1 MISKRLNVIASLVDS
16 NKIIDIGCDHALLDI
31 YLTNK
36 GFDCVAI
43 DNKET
48 VLDKARCNIKKNNLF
63 DKIKIICSNG
73 LENYSVL
80 GNENV
85 IIAGMGTN
93 TILNILQNKE
103 FNKINTLII
112 QSNNNLYELRKKV
125 CKLGFYIDK
134 EMALF
139 DKKYYNIIRF
149 KRGFKKYSYFDYYF
163 GLDMNYEYK
172 KYVYDKIYKAYKNIP
187 IKNIV
192 KKIKYKI
199 LLIYIKQK
207 NC

>member
-16 NKIIDIGCDHALLDI
+16 NRIIDIGCDHALLDI

-36 GFDCVAI
+36 GINCVAI

-48 VLDKARCNIKKNNLF
+48 VLDKARENIKKNNLL

-73 LENYSVL
+73 LENYNVL

-93 TILNILQNKE
+93 TILNILQNKK

-112 QSNNNLYELRKKV
+112 QSNNNLYELRKKI
-125 CKLGFYIDK
+125 CKLGYYIDK
-134 EMALF
+134 EIVIF

-163 GLDMNYEYK
+163 GLDINYEYK
-172 KYVYDKIYKAYKNIP
+172 KYINNKIYKTYKNIP
-187 IKNIV
+187 FKNIV

-199 LLIYIKQK
+199 LLLYIK

>member
-1 MISKRLNVIASLVDS
+1 MISKRLNVIASLIDS

-36 GFDCVAI
+36 GINCVAI

-48 VLDKARCNIKKNNLF
+48 VLDKARENIKKNNLL

-73 LENYSVL
+73 LENYNVL

-93 TILNILQNKE
+93 TILNIIQNKE

-112 QSNNNLYELRKKV
+112 QSNNNLYELRKNV
-125 CKLGFYIDK
+125 CKLGYYIDK
-134 EMALF
+134 EIVIF

-172 KYVYDKIYKAYKNIP
+172 KYINNKIYKTYKNIP
-187 IKNIV
+187 FKNIV

-199 LLIYIKQK
+199 LLLYIK

>member
-36 GFDCVAI
+36 GINCVAI

-48 VLDKARCNIKKNNLF
+48 VLDKAKENIKKNNLL

-73 LENYSVL
+73 LENYNVL

-93 TILNILQNKE
+93 TILNIIQNKE

-112 QSNNNLYELRKKV
+112 QSNNNLYELRKKI
-125 CKLGFYIDK
+125 CKLGYYIDK
-134 EMALF
+134 EIVIF

-149 KRGFKKYSYFDYYF
+149 KKGFKKYSYFDYYF

-172 KYVYDKIYKAYKNIP
+172 KYINNKIYKTYKNIP
-187 IKNIV
+187 FKNII

-199 LLIYIKQK
+199 LLLYIK

>member
-1 MISKRLNVIASLVDS
+1 MISKRLNVIASLIDS

-36 GFDCVAI
+36 GINCVAI

-48 VLDKARCNIKKNNLF
+48 VLDKARENIKKNNLL

-73 LENYSVL
+73 LENYNVL

-93 TILNILQNKE
+93 TILNIIQNKE

-112 QSNNNLYELRKKV
+112 QSNNNLYELRKKI
-125 CKLGFYIDK
+125 CKLGYYIDK
-134 EMALF
+134 EIVIF

-172 KYVYDKIYKAYKNIP
+172 KYINNKIYKTYKNIP
-187 IKNIV
+187 FKNIV

-199 LLIYIKQK
+199 LLLYIK

>member
-1 MISKRLNVIASLVDS
+1 MISKRLSVIASLVDS
-16 NKIIDIGCDHALLDI
+16 NNIIDIGCDHALLDI

-36 GFDCVAI
+36 GINCVAI

-48 VLDKARCNIKKNNLF
+48 VLDKARENIKKNNLL

-73 LENYSVL
+73 LENYNVL

-85 IIAGMGTN
+85 IIAGIGTN
-93 TILNILQNKE
+93 TILNIIQNKE
-103 FNKINTLII
+103 FNKIKTLII
-112 QSNNNLYELRKKV
+112 QSNNNLYELRKKI
-125 CKLGFYIDK
+125 CKLGYYIDK
-134 EMALF
+134 EIVIF

-149 KRGFKKYSYFDYYF
+149 KKGFKKYSYFDYYF

-172 KYVYDKIYKAYKNIP
+172 KYINNKIYKTYKNIP
-187 IKNIV
+187 FKNII

-199 LLIYIKQK
+199 LLLYIK

>member
-36 GFDCVAI
+36 GINCVAI

-48 VLDKARCNIKKNNLF
+48 VLDKARENIKKNNLL

-73 LENYSVL
+73 LENYKVL

-93 TILNILQNKE
+93 TILNIIQNKE

-112 QSNNNLYELRKKV
+112 QSNNNLYELRKKI
-125 CKLGFYIDK
+125 CKLGYYIDK
-134 EMALF
+134 EIVIF

-149 KRGFKKYSYFDYYF
+149 KKGFKKYSYFDYYF
-163 GLDMNYEYK
+163 GLDINYEYK
-172 KYVYDKIYKAYKNIP
+172 KYINNKIYKTYKNIP
-187 IKNIV
+187 FKNIV

-199 LLIYIKQK
+199 LLLYIK

>member
-16 NKIIDIGCDHALLDI
+16 NRIIDIGCDHALLDI

-36 GFDCVAI
+36 GINCVAI

-48 VLDKARCNIKKNNLF
+48 VLDKARENIKKNNLL

-73 LENYSVL
+73 LENYNVL

-93 TILNILQNKE
+93 TILNILQNKK

-112 QSNNNLYELRKKV
+112 QSNNNLYELRKKI
-125 CKLGFYIDK
+125 CKLGYYIDK
-134 EMALF
+134 EIVIF

-172 KYVYDKIYKAYKNIP
+172 KYINNKIYKTYKNIP
-187 IKNIV
+187 FKNIV

-199 LLIYIKQK
+199 LLLYIK

>member
-16 NKIIDIGCDHALLDI
+16 NNIIDIGCDHALLDI

-36 GFDCVAI
+36 GINCVAI

-48 VLDKARCNIKKNNLF
+48 VLDKARENIKKNNLL

-73 LENYSVL
+73 LENYNVL

-93 TILNILQNKE
+93 TILNIIQNKK

-112 QSNNNLYELRKKV
+112 QSNNNLYELRKNV
-125 CKLGFYIDK
+125 CKLGYYIDK
-134 EMALF
+134 EIVIF

-172 KYVYDKIYKAYKNIP
+172 KYINNKIYKTYKNIP
-187 IKNIV
+187 FKNIV

-199 LLIYIKQK
+199 LLLYIK

>member
-36 GFDCVAI
+36 GISCVAI

-48 VLDKARCNIKKNNLF
+48 VLDKAKENIKKNNLL

-73 LENYSVL
+73 LENYNVL

-93 TILNILQNKE
+93 TILNIIQNKE

-112 QSNNNLYELRKKV
+112 QSNNNLYELRKKI
-125 CKLGFYIDK
+125 CKLGYYIDK
-134 EMALF
+134 EIVIF

-149 KRGFKKYSYFDYYF
+149 KKGFKKYSYFDYYF

-172 KYVYDKIYKAYKNIP
+172 KYINNKIYKTYKNIP
-187 IKNIV
+187 FKNII

-199 LLIYIKQK
+199 LLLYIK

>member
-36 GFDCVAI
+36 GINCVAI

-48 VLDKARCNIKKNNLF
+48 VLDKARENIKKNNLL

-73 LENYSVL
+73 LENYNVL

-93 TILNILQNKE
+93 TILNIIQNKK

-112 QSNNNLYELRKKV
+112 QSNNNLYELRKNV
-125 CKLGFYIDK
+125 CKLGYYIDK
-134 EMALF
+134 EIVIF

-172 KYVYDKIYKAYKNIP
+172 KYINNKIYKTYKNIP
-187 IKNIV
+187 FKNIV

-199 LLIYIKQK
+199 LLLYIK

>member
-36 GFDCVAI
+36 GINCVAI

-48 VLDKARCNIKKNNLF
+48 VLDKARENIKKNNLL

-73 LENYSVL
+73 LENYNVL

-112 QSNNNLYELRKKV
+112 QSNNNLYELRKKI
-125 CKLGFYIDK
+125 CKLGYYIDK
-134 EMALF
+134 EIVIF

-172 KYVYDKIYKAYKNIP
+172 KYINNKIYKTYKNIP
-187 IKNIV
+187 FKNIV

-199 LLIYIKQK
+199 LLLYIK

>member
-16 NKIIDIGCDHALLDI
+16 NRIIDIGCDHALLDI

-36 GFDCVAI
+36 GINCVAI

-48 VLDKARCNIKKNNLF
+48 VLDKARENIKKNNLL

-73 LENYSVL
+73 LENYNVL

-93 TILNILQNKE
+93 TILNIIQNKE

-112 QSNNNLYELRKKV
+112 QSNNNLYELRKNV

-134 EMALF
+134 EIVIF

-172 KYVYDKIYKAYKNIP
+172 KYINNKIYKTYKNIP
-187 IKNIV
+187 FKNII
-192 KKIKYKI
+192 KKIKYRI
-199 LLIYIKQK
+199 LLLYIK

>member
-16 NKIIDIGCDHALLDI
+16 NNIIDIGCDHALLDI

-36 GFDCVAI
+36 GINCVAI

-48 VLDKARCNIKKNNLF
+48 VLDKARENIKKNNLL

-73 LENYSVL
+73 LENYNVL

-93 TILNILQNKE
+93 TILNIIQNKE

-112 QSNNNLYELRKKV
+112 QSNNNLYELRKNV

-134 EMALF
+134 EIVIF

-172 KYVYDKIYKAYKNIP
+172 KYINNKIYKTYKNIP
-187 IKNIV
+187 FKNII

-199 LLIYIKQK
+199 LLLYIK

>member
-16 NKIIDIGCDHALLDI
+16 NNIIDIGCDHALLDI

-36 GFDCVAI
+36 GINCVAI

-48 VLDKARCNIKKNNLF
+48 VLHKARENIKKNNLL

-73 LENYSVL
+73 LENYNVL

-93 TILNILQNKE
+93 TILNIIQNKK

-112 QSNNNLYELRKKV
+112 QSNNNLYELRKNV

-134 EMALF
+134 EIVIF

-172 KYVYDKIYKAYKNIP
+172 KYINNKIYKTYKNIP
-187 IKNIV
+187 FKNIV

-199 LLIYIKQK
+199 LLLYIK

>member
-36 GFDCVAI
+36 GINCVAI

-48 VLDKARCNIKKNNLF
+48 VLDKARENIKKNNLL

-73 LENYSVL
+73 LENYNVL

-93 TILNILQNKE
+93 TILNIIQNKE

-112 QSNNNLYELRKKV
+112 QSNNNLYELRKNV
-125 CKLGFYIDK
+125 CKLGYYIDK
-134 EMALF
+134 EIVIF

-172 KYVYDKIYKAYKNIP
+172 KYINNKIYKTYKNIP
-187 IKNIV
+187 FKNIV

-199 LLIYIKQK
+199 LLLYIK

>member
-16 NKIIDIGCDHALLDI
+16 NRIIDIGCDHALLDI

-36 GFDCVAI
+36 GINCVAI

-48 VLDKARCNIKKNNLF
+48 VLDKARENIKKNNLL

-73 LENYSVL
+73 LENYNVL

-93 TILNILQNKE
+93 TILNIIQNKE

-112 QSNNNLYELRKKV
+112 QSNNNLYELRKNV
-125 CKLGFYIDK
+125 CKLGYYIDK
-134 EMALF
+134 EIVIF

-172 KYVYDKIYKAYKNIP
+172 KYINNKIYKTYKNIP
-187 IKNIV
+187 FKNII

-199 LLIYIKQK
+199 LLLYIK

>member
-36 GFDCVAI
+36 GINCVAI

-48 VLDKARCNIKKNNLF
+48 VLDKARENIKKNNLL

-73 LENYSVL
+73 LENYNVL

-93 TILNILQNKE
+93 TILNIIQNKE

-112 QSNNNLYELRKKV
+112 QSNNNLYELRKKI
-125 CKLGFYIDK
+125 CKLGYYIDK
-134 EMALF
+134 EIVIF

-149 KRGFKKYSYFDYYF
+149 KKGFKKYSYFDYYF
-163 GLDMNYEYK
+163 GLDINYEYK
-172 KYVYDKIYKAYKNIP
+172 KYINNKIYKTYKNIP
-187 IKNIV
+187 FKNII

-199 LLIYIKQK
+199 LLLYIK

>member
-36 GFDCVAI
+36 GINCIAI

-48 VLDKARCNIKKNNLF
+48 VLDKARENIKKNNLL

-73 LENYSVL
+73 LENYNVL

-93 TILNILQNKE
+93 TILNIIQNKE

-112 QSNNNLYELRKKV
+112 QSNNNLYELRKNV

-134 EMALF
+134 EIVIF

-172 KYVYDKIYKAYKNIP
+172 KYINNKIYKTYKNIP
-187 IKNIV
+187 FKNIV

-199 LLIYIKQK
+199 LLLYIK

>member
-36 GFDCVAI
+36 GINCVAI

-48 VLDKARCNIKKNNLF
+48 VLDKARENIKKNNLL

-73 LENYSVL
+73 LENYNVL

-93 TILNILQNKE
+93 TILNIIQNKE

-112 QSNNNLYELRKKV
+112 QSNNNLYELRKKI
-125 CKLGFYIDK
+125 CKLGYYIDK
-134 EMALF
+134 EIVIF

-149 KRGFKKYSYFDYYF
+149 KKGFKKYSYFDYYF
-163 GLDMNYEYK
+163 GLDINYEYK
-172 KYVYDKIYKAYKNIP
+172 KYINNKIYKTYKNIP
-187 IKNIV
+187 FKNIV

-199 LLIYIKQK
+199 LLLYIK

>member
-36 GFDCVAI
+36 GINCVAI

-48 VLDKARCNIKKNNLF
+48 VLDKARENIKKNNLL

-73 LENYSVL
+73 LENYNVL

-93 TILNILQNKE
+93 TILNIIQNKE

-112 QSNNNLYELRKKV
+112 QSNNNLYELRKKI
-125 CKLGFYIDK
+125 CKLGYYIDK
-134 EMALF
+134 EIVIF

-163 GLDMNYEYK
+163 GLDINYEYK
-172 KYVYDKIYKAYKNIP
+172 KYINNKIYKTYKNIP
-187 IKNIV
+187 FKNIV

-199 LLIYIKQK
+199 LLLYIK

>member
-16 NKIIDIGCDHALLDI
+16 NNIIDIGCDHALLDI

-36 GFDCVAI
+36 GINCVAI

-48 VLDKARCNIKKNNLF
+48 VLDKARENIKKNNLL

-73 LENYSVL
+73 LENYNVL

-112 QSNNNLYELRKKV
+112 QSNNNLYELRKNV

-134 EMALF
+134 EIVIF

-163 GLDMNYEYK
+163 GLDINYEYK
-172 KYVYDKIYKAYKNIP
+172 KYINNKIYKTYKNIP
-187 IKNIV
+187 FKNIV

-199 LLIYIKQK
+199 LLLYIK

>member
-16 NKIIDIGCDHALLDI
+16 NNIIDIGCDHALLDI

-36 GFDCVAI
+36 GINCVAI

-48 VLDKARCNIKKNNLF
+48 VLDKARENIKKNNLL

-73 LENYSVL
+73 LENYNVL

-93 TILNILQNKE
+93 TILNIIQNKE

-112 QSNNNLYELRKKV
+112 QSNNNLYELRKKI
-125 CKLGFYIDK
+125 CKLGYYIDK
-134 EMALF
+134 EIVIF

-149 KRGFKKYSYFDYYF
+149 KKGFKKYSYFDYYF

-172 KYVYDKIYKAYKNIP
+172 KYINNKIYKTYKNIP
-187 IKNIV
+187 FKNIV

-199 LLIYIKQK
+199 LLLYIK

>member
-1 MISKRLNVIASLVDS
+1 MK
-16 NKIIDIGCDHALLDI
+16 KIILS
-31 YLTNK
+31 
-36 GFDCVAI
+36 I
-43 DNKET
+43 DGMT
-48 VLDKARCNIKKNNLF
+48 CSA
-63 DKIKIICSNG
+63 CSNG
-73 LENYSVL
+73 LENYNVL

-93 TILNILQNKE
+93 TILNIIQNKE

-112 QSNNNLYELRKKV
+112 QSNNNLYELRKKI
-125 CKLGFYIDK
+125 CKLGYYIDK
-134 EMALF
+134 EIVIF

-149 KRGFKKYSYFDYYF
+149 KKGFKKYSYFDYYF

-172 KYVYDKIYKAYKNIP
+172 KYINNKIYKTYKNIP
-187 IKNIV
+187 FKNIV

-199 LLIYIKQK
+199 LLLYIK

>member
-1 MISKRLNVIASLVDS
+1 MIFKRLNVIASLVDS
-16 NKIIDIGCDHALLDI
+16 NRIIDIGCDHALLDI

-36 GFDCVAI
+36 GINCVAI

-48 VLDKARCNIKKNNLF
+48 VLDKARENIKKNNLL

-73 LENYSVL
+73 LENYNVL

-112 QSNNNLYELRKKV
+112 QSNNNLYELRKKI
-125 CKLGFYIDK
+125 CKLGYYIDK
-134 EMALF
+134 EIVIF

-149 KRGFKKYSYFDYYF
+149 KKGFKKYSYFDYYF

-172 KYVYDKIYKAYKNIP
+172 KYINNKIYKTYKNIP
-187 IKNIV
+187 FKNII

-199 LLIYIKQK
+199 LLLYIK

>member
-1 MISKRLNVIASLVDS
+1 MISKRLNVIASLIDS

-36 GFDCVAI
+36 GINCVAI

-48 VLDKARCNIKKNNLF
+48 VLDKARENIKKNNLL

-73 LENYSVL
+73 LENYNVL

-93 TILNILQNKE
+93 TILNIIQNKE

-112 QSNNNLYELRKKV
+112 QSNNNLYELRKKI
-125 CKLGFYIDK
+125 CKLGYYIDK
-134 EMALF
+134 EIVIF

-149 KRGFKKYSYFDYYF
+149 KKGFKKYSYFDYYF
-163 GLDMNYEYK
+163 GLDINYEYK
-172 KYVYDKIYKAYKNIP
+172 KYINNKIYKTYKNIP
-187 IKNIV
+187 FKNII

-199 LLIYIKQK
+199 LLLYIK

>member
-16 NKIIDIGCDHALLDI
+16 NNIIDIGCDHALLDI

-36 GFDCVAI
+36 GINCVAI

-48 VLDKARCNIKKNNLF
+48 VLDKARENIKKNNLL

-73 LENYSVL
+73 LENYNVL

-93 TILNILQNKE
+93 TILNIIQNKE

-112 QSNNNLYELRKKV
+112 QSNNNLYELRKNV

-134 EMALF
+134 EIVIF

-172 KYVYDKIYKAYKNIP
+172 KYINNKIYKTYKNVP
-187 IKNIV
+187 FKNIV

-199 LLIYIKQK
+199 LLLYIK

>member
-16 NKIIDIGCDHALLDI
+16 NNIIDIGCDHALLDI

-36 GFDCVAI
+36 GINCVAI

-48 VLDKARCNIKKNNLF
+48 VLDKARENIKKNNLL

-73 LENYSVL
+73 LENYNVL

-93 TILNILQNKE
+93 TILNIIQNKE

-112 QSNNNLYELRKKV
+112 QSNNNLYELRKNV
-125 CKLGFYIDK
+125 CKLGYYIDK
-134 EMALF
+134 EIVIF

-172 KYVYDKIYKAYKNIP
+172 KYINNKIYKTYKNIP
-187 IKNIV
+187 FKNIV

-199 LLIYIKQK
+199 LLLYIK

>member
-16 NKIIDIGCDHALLDI
+16 NRIIDIGCDHALLDI

-36 GFDCVAI
+36 GINCVAI

-48 VLDKARCNIKKNNLF
+48 VLDKARENIKKNNLL

-73 LENYSVL
+73 LENYNVL

-93 TILNILQNKE
+93 TILNIIQNKE

-112 QSNNNLYELRKKV
+112 QSNNNLYELRKKI
-125 CKLGFYIDK
+125 CKLGYYIDK
-134 EMALF
+134 EIVIF

-149 KRGFKKYSYFDYYF
+149 KKGFKKYSYFDYYF

-172 KYVYDKIYKAYKNIP
+172 KYINNKIYKTYKNIP
-187 IKNIV
+187 FKNIV

-199 LLIYIKQK
+199 LLLYIK

>member
-16 NKIIDIGCDHALLDI
+16 NNIIDIGCDHALLDI

-36 GFDCVAI
+36 GINCVAI

-48 VLDKARCNIKKNNLF
+48 VLDKARENIKKNNLL

-73 LENYSVL
+73 LENYNVL

-112 QSNNNLYELRKKV
+112 QSNNNLYELRKNV
-125 CKLGFYIDK
+125 CKLGYYIDK
-134 EMALF
+134 EIVIF

-172 KYVYDKIYKAYKNIP
+172 KYINNKIYKTYKNIP
-187 IKNIV
+187 FKNIV

-199 LLIYIKQK
+199 LLLYIK

>member
-16 NKIIDIGCDHALLDI
+16 NRIIDIGCDHALLDI

-36 GFDCVAI
+36 GINCVAI

-48 VLDKARCNIKKNNLF
+48 VLDKARENIKKNNLL

-73 LENYSVL
+73 LENYNVL

-112 QSNNNLYELRKKV
+112 QSNNNLYELRKNV

-134 EMALF
+134 EIVIF

-172 KYVYDKIYKAYKNIP
+172 KYINNKIYKTYKNIP
-187 IKNIV
+187 FKNIV

-199 LLIYIKQK
+199 LLLYIK

>member
-16 NKIIDIGCDHALLDI
+16 NRIIDIGCDHALLDI

-36 GFDCVAI
+36 GINCVAI

-48 VLDKARCNIKKNNLF
+48 VLDKARENIKKNNLL

-73 LENYSVL
+73 LENYNVL

-93 TILNILQNKE
+93 TILNIIQNKE

-112 QSNNNLYELRKKV
+112 QSNNNLYELRKKI
-125 CKLGFYIDK
+125 CKLGYYIDK
-134 EMALF
+134 EIVIF

-172 KYVYDKIYKAYKNIP
+172 KYINNKIYKTYKNIP
-187 IKNIV
+187 FKNII

-199 LLIYIKQK
+199 LLLYIK

>member
-36 GFDCVAI
+36 GINCVAI

-48 VLDKARCNIKKNNLF
+48 VLDKARENIKKNNLL

-73 LENYSVL
+73 LENYNVL

-112 QSNNNLYELRKKV
+112 QSNNNLYELRKNV

-134 EMALF
+134 EIVIF

-149 KRGFKKYSYFDYYF
+149 KKGFKKYSYFDYYF

-172 KYVYDKIYKAYKNIP
+172 KYINNKIYKTYKNIP
-187 IKNIV
+187 FKNIV

-199 LLIYIKQK
+199 LLLYIK